1 MLIDLKTI
9 ANRPGHFHFILPV
22 GWWQDDEHNQA
33 VKFASPLQVNVDI
46 SRAGSNYILEG
57 NLSGILKLTCS
68 RCVEF
73 FPNEISSD
81 FNIILSALPDS
92 NVEDDIELDEKDMQ
106 VDFFSGDEIDLDD
119 IIRSQIYLTLPM
131 KPLCGNDCNGLCPVC
146 GTNLN
151 IKKCNCTN
159 RKGHPEFLKLQAL
172 KEK

>member
-9 ANRPGHFHFILPV
+9 SNRPCYFYFRLPV
-22 GWWQDDEHNQA
+22 DWWQDVENNQA
-33 VKFASPLQVNVDI
+33 VKFASPLQVKVNI

-68 RCVEF
+68 RCIEF
-73 FPNEISSD
+73 FSNKISSD
-81 FNIILSALPDS
+81 FKIILSALPDS
-92 NVEDDIELDEKDMQ
+92 TVEDDVELVEEDMQ

-119 IIRSQIYLTLPM
+119 IVRSQVYLTIPI

-151 IKKCNCTN
+151 IKKCNCAD